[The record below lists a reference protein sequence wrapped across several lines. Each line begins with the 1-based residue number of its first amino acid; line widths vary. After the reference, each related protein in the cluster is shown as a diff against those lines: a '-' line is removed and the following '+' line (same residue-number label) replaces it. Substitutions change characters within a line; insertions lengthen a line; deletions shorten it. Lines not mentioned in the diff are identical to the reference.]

1 MFVKFQI
8 EGIEDI
14 SLLKCIH
21 GHSFLC
27 VHPSFE
33 LYFTLDKFTWGLLLP
48 IEYLTQD
55 KTQDSGRNVF
65 SYSAKAEAIL
75 RRHQH

>member
-1 MFVKFQI
+1 MREVHGLVIMECSQQKSSIFRHYLSSYMFVKFQI

-33 LYFTLDKFTWGLLLP
+33 LYFTLDKFT
-48 IEYLTQD
+48 
-55 KTQDSGRNVF
+55 
-65 SYSAKAEAIL
+65 
-75 RRHQH
+75 